1 MRAETVRVNGLLE
14 DGRFTASLDPTR
26 ALQPPEAKVA
36 VPHFNFAPLQN
47 ALGGLDGAAAAF
59 ETARGE
65 GSPAGSTLRSLNK
78 LLYTSERLL
87 TREHG
92 LPGRPWYRH
101 HIYAPG
107 FYTGYG
113 AKTFP
118 GVREAIEQR
127 RFHEVDEQI
136 VIVADILEV
145 FAARLV
151 EATQLLSPSTA
162 TQ

>member
-1 MRAETVRVNGLLE
+1 MAREGET
-14 DGRFTASLDPTR
+14 
-26 ALQPPEAKVA
+26 
-36 VPHFNFAPLQN
+36 
-47 ALGGLDGAAAAF
+47 
-59 ETARGE
+59 
-65 GSPAGSTLRSLNK
+65 PAGDNLRQLNK
-78 LLYTSERLL
+78 LVYTSERLL

-136 VIVADILEV
+136 VIVAGILES
-145 FAARLV
+145 FAARLD
-151 EATQLLSPSTA
+151 EAAALLPD
-162 TQ
+162 